1 MGVKRFFYG
10 LRKLWGVGLYLLI
23 IALLVEGVTMSVH
36 QRISFPFMVTRNV
49 QVWLTLILGC
59 LCVAG
64 LIWFNASLNLIK
76 VNLLDGERTLVTHG
90 PFSYVRHPL
99 YAILLLTALP
109 LTIVWSADG
118 LFVIAWFVI
127 LMLSHVL
134 VLKEERGLR
143 EEFGEAYTTYR
154 QYVPALLPYKGNGG
168 RRYRESS
175 AP

>member
-1 MGVKRFFYG
+1 MGVKRFLNG
-10 LRKLWGVGLYLLI
+10 LRKLWGVGVYLLI
-23 IALLVEGVTMSVH
+23 IVLLVEGMTMSVH
-36 QRISFPFMVTRNV
+36 QWISFPLRVTRTL
-49 QVWLTLILGC
+49 QVGLTVILGGLC
-59 LCVAG
+59 LAG

-76 VNLLDGERTLVTHG
+76 VNLLDGESTLVTHG

-127 LMLSHVL
+127 LMLSHAL
-134 VLKEERGLR
+134 VLKEEQGLR

-154 QYVPALLPYKGNGG
+154 HYVPALFPYKGNGG

-175 AP
+175 VP

>member
-1 MGVKRFFYG
+1 
-10 LRKLWGVGLYLLI
+10 LLI

-36 QRISFPFMVTRNV
+36 KWVGFPLRVTRTV
-49 QVWLTLILGC
+49 QVGLTVILGG

-76 VNLLDGERTLVTHG
+76 VNLLDGERTLVTQG

-99 YAILLLTALP
+99 YAIVLLTALP

-127 LMLSHVL
+127 LLLSHAL

-143 EEFGEAYTTYR
+143 EEFGDAYTTYR

-168 RRYRESS
+168 KRYPTSL